1 MWIKPD
7 CGYQPTPPRC
17 HPGFGHRIGK
27 LRFEANVERAAR
39 DMLAVL
45 GDAKGRPGEQG
56 SSRRAGPK

>member
-1 MWIKPD
+1 M
-7 CGYQPTPPRC
+7 
-17 HPGFGHRIGK
+17 GK
-27 LRFEANVERAAR
+27 ASEMANVEGTAR